1 MARNIFVRG
10 SGFQERG
17 ILGAETPLQCGRVVK
32 EKEFKGD
39 ECMASSQNGLANR
52 SSVDT

>member
-32 EKEFKGD
+32 EKEFKG
-39 ECMASSQNGLANR
+39 ATYAWLAAK
-52 SSVDT
+52 TA